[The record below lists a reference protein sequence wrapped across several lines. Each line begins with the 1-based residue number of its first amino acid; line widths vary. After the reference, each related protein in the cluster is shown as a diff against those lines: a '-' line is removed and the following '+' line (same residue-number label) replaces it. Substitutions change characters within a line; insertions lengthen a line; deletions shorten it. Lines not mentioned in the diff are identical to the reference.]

1 MGKKHKKHKS
11 EKRDYKER
19 TDKPLRLVLKV
30 VGATVA
36 SLTTSSPAAPAT
48 ASTTA
53 TTTTASSP
61 DRNADSE
68 RHRERRKKK
77 KKKSEKER
85 ERRPGDE
92 ERRRRK
98 VEKKKHREKEQSGS
112 DADEEFSPPKK
123 VEVKAPPVPE
133 RPLRACRNKDQ
144 GQELTPLQLLLE
156 HLLQQLQ
163 RRDPHGFFALPVT
176 DMIAPGYSMIIKHPM
191 DFSSMKDKIER
202 NAYQSLTEFK
212 GDFKLM
218 CDNAMTYNR
227 PETVYYKAARKLLHT
242 GFKMMCKE
250 KLLLLKRSMVF
261 MHSMD
266 RSQEAAIYGEGGC
279 CSSSSPLL
287 LLLPG
292 GANSDHGS
300 LSPAERTEAGRR
312 ARKSGRDALRCR
324 GQGGGAAR
332 SQHLPQQSIKATQG
346 NFVCTFGSG
355 VIGFLR
361 RDCGGSTS
369 LAVVNPS
376 DPDTE
381 EEEMYPV
388 NMGVLVGKIHPGIPV
403 PPGFRDDRRG
413 KLRPVTYLNY
423 GPYSGQ
429 PPVPPP
435 PPPPPYEGPLAGLLD
450 GAASSS
456 QLLCSTYGGDDAA
469 VQYALSLQE
478 FAKGCGECAARV
490 VDDLLDALT
499 SGEHSRTLRL
509 LHEIPTLPLQKQQQ
523 QKEKVEQVIVAALA
537 EETQIKADPGVRK
550 VCQPSAIDFASFE
563 LSLLEPFGKEKAEGS
578 QQARP
583 TSAILQEAQVPGAN
597 HGDGPAAG
605 LAAAPAA
612 VAAGDVAPKTTT
624 TTTMMMVAMSAAGT
638 GARPCPEEVPPPS
651 LVPQPP
657 PPPPP
662 PPPLTPSLGSPSQLS
677 ANEVEDDEIDREL
690 REFLQ
695 SPGSD
700 SAAS

>member
-11 EKRDYKER
+11 EKRDYKAGLCEAAER

-53 TTTTASSP
+53 TTTTASSVTTAANTDAANTTATAATAHEPPVRPPPVSAAVTVAAVAKTGPSPSLGSTDGPQPEPDAEP

-312 ARKSGRDALRCR
+312 ARKSGRDALSFPAAAAAAYTPESSACSLA
-324 GQGGGAAR
+324 GSSTGGSTGGSSTGEEDVTALAEHAADEARERLQHGRPR
-332 SQHLPQQSIKATQG
+332 SKLLFNAPYTDSVSVSVIGGVLSHSTLCTIPSCSLSLFSLCSHSSLWPGIYPDLSRSARVCPNLPGSAPG
-346 NFVCTFGSG
+346 VCGCQ
-355 VIGFLR
+355 IGFLR

-509 LHEIPTLPLQKQQQ
+509 LHEVTTPPQG
-523 QKEKVEQVIVAALA
+523 IVG
-537 EETQIKADPGVRK
+537 QRGV
-550 VCQPSAIDFASFE
+550 
-563 LSLLEPFGKEKAEGS
+563 
-578 QQARP
+578 
-583 TSAILQEAQVPGAN
+583 AN
-597 HGDGPAAG
+597 
-605 LAAAPAA
+605 L
-612 VAAGDVAPKTTT
+612 
-624 TTTMMMVAMSAAGT
+624 
-638 GARPCPEEVPPPS
+638 
-651 LVPQPP
+651 
-657 PPPPP
+657 
-662 PPPLTPSLGSPSQLS
+662 
-677 ANEVEDDEIDREL
+677 
-690 REFLQ
+690 FF
-695 SPGSD
+695 
-700 SAAS
+700 